1 MKIEDIHTITHS
13 LTDTHFGQALDCLLK
28 CRDDLKHSMI
38 ENRNAISTIV
48 HAFLGLE
55 SAINLVGDNLF
66 FNNESHIYISLDN
79 RDYALNR
86 LIQNWATMPTL
97 KKIDFLFSYSD
108 GFSISPNL
116 KSQITELNNLRN
128 WIVHG
133 FVYKETLLLEETGK
147 DSYNLIDRE
156 LHIDWEI
163 KFPITKFNTLSDLNK
178 NDAFL
183 ALKIC
188 LEIAKNLS
196 IKFQQPFSI
205 TRTYG
210 EIEYKIIHQDCDIDK
225 IINE

>member
-13 LTDTHFGQALDCLLK
+13 LSDTHFGQALDCLLR
-28 CRDDLKHSMI
+28 CREDLKHPI
-38 ENRNAISTIV
+38 EENRNAISTIV

-66 FNNESHIYISLDN
+66 SNEESHIFISVND

-86 LIQNWATMPTL
+86 LIQSWSTMPTL
-97 KKIDFLFSYSD
+97 KKLDFLFSYSE
-108 GFSISPNL
+108 GVGLSSNL
-116 KSQITELNNLRN
+116 KSQIIELNNLRN

-133 FVYKETLLLEETGK
+133 FVYKETLLLEETGE

-156 LHIDWEI
+156 LHIDWEK
-163 KFPITKFNTLSDLNK
+163 KFPTTKFNTLSDLNK

-188 LEIAKNLS
+188 LEIAKNIS

-205 TRTYG
+205 IRTYG
-210 EIEYKIIHQDCDIDK
+210 EIKYNIIHQDSDIEK
-225 IINE
+225 IIND